1 MKYLLMVAFVVVVM
15 IVAQG
20 VCRQYKERC
29 VLFESVNDFFRQMQL
44 NLSFQKQKIKEIL
57 EKTSIKKNNREIYTI
72 YLEYLTSGKTLD
84 LSGIKIL
91 NEAEQ
96 EQISGMLLSLGK
108 NNTESEIKQLE
119 VYEKY
124 LQDKIQSSKQEKEK
138 YCPLIIKLS
147 FLFSVGLVILFI

>member
-1 MKYLLMVAFVVVVM
+1 MKYLLMIAFVVVVM

-20 VCRQYKERC
+20 VCRQYRERC

-44 NLSFQKQKIKEIL
+44 NLAFQKQKIKEIL
-57 EKTSIKKNNREIYTI
+57 EKTTIKKNNREIYTI
-72 YLEYLTSGKTLD
+72 YLEYLNSGKAID
-84 LSGIKIL
+84 LTSIKIL
-91 NEAEQ
+91 DDTEQ
-96 EQISGMLLSLGK
+96 EQISSMLLSLGK
-108 NNTESEIKQLE
+108 SNAESEIKQLE

-138 YCPLIIKLS
+138 YCPLITKLS